1 MGRRIKITEEQYHFL
16 VNEGITLQADPSTTG
31 GDEVKAINNTR
42 DKAKAAGVD
51 LKKATIT
58 VPGSKPGAME
68 SKIINRDSIQESRL
82 NELKKNSKVYSVD
95 DFIKKVTK

>member
-1 MGRRIKITEEQYHFL
+1 MGRRIKITEEQYYFL
-16 VNEGITLQADPSTTG
+16 VNEDIKLQADPSTTG
-31 GDEVKAINNTR
+31 GDEKKAIDDTR

-51 LKKATIT
+51 LRKAEIT